1 MAKTQATDDGS
12 EIVSGKANDKELKM

>member
-12 EIVSGKANDKELKM
+12 EIVSGQANDKELKM